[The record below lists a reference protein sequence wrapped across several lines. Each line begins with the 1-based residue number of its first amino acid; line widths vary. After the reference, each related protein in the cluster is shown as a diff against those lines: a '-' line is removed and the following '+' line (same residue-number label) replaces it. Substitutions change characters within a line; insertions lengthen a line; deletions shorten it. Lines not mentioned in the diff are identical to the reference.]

1 MPVALPRPIGA
12 GARLAS
18 GRSALGVSRL
28 ADRSCRRENTLVDS
42 ACLSDQA
49 GPLEIGFRD
58 KSYDFAQ
65 QALQAGDGLYPA
77 HANIVPTRLQRRESW
92 MSHVREGRAADRHG
106 CPARVTAAR
115 ADGSWRWV
123 ETLHSIAGDN
133 RLCACVMTGT
143 GLNVLSFLF
152 LGFFLGM
159 RHATDADHVVAIAT
173 IVSRE
178 RSMAGSALIGAAWG
192 VGHTMTV
199 MAVGAAIIVFGVV
212 IPPRLGLSMEFA
224 VGIMLVLLGILT
236 LTGMGRTVGAAHA
249 HAGVPAGGH
258 PLDLHDHLHAHGDYV
273 HRHPHGDGP
282 DAHGH
287 AEEHTPLARL
297 DRSGL
302 GRIAFH
308 KWLRPFAVGLVHGL
322 AGSAAAALMVL
333 SIIREPVAAL
343 GYLLLFGLGTI
354 VGMMLITLML
364 SAPFAF
370 TAVNLPKFNWRLRV
384 ASGLISFVFGVILI
398 YGIGF
403 AEGGLFTDAP
413 TWDPRWLCQTTDS
426 PCPWLW
432 GRS

>member
-1 MPVALPRPIGA
+1 
-12 GARLAS
+12 
-18 GRSALGVSRL
+18 
-28 ADRSCRRENTLVDS
+28 
-42 ACLSDQA
+42 
-49 GPLEIGFRD
+49 
-58 KSYDFAQ
+58 
-65 QALQAGDGLYPA
+65 
-77 HANIVPTRLQRRESW
+77 
-92 MSHVREGRAADRHG
+92 
-106 CPARVTAAR
+106 
-115 ADGSWRWV
+115 
-123 ETLHSIAGDN
+123 
-133 RLCACVMTGT
+133 VMTGI

-178 RSMAGSALIGAAWG
+178 RSMVGSALIGAAWG

-236 LTGMGRTVGAAHA
+236 LTGMGRVVGLAHVHAAVPGGDA
-249 HAGVPAGGH
+249 HDHHGH
-258 PLDLHDHLHAHGDYV
+258 DHSHDHHLHDHLHAHGDYL
-273 HRHPHGDGP
+273 HHHPHGDGP

-287 AEEHTPLARL
+287 AEEQTPLARL
-297 DRSGL
+297 DRFGL
-302 GRIAFH
+302 GRIALYQ
-308 KWLRPFAVGLVHGL
+308 WLRPFVVGLVHGL

-333 SIIREPVAAL
+333 SIIREPAAAL

-354 VGMMLITLML
+354 FGMMLITLLL

-413 TWDPRWLCQTTDS
+413 TWDPH
-426 PCPWLW
+426 
-432 GRS
+432 

>member
-1 MPVALPRPIGA
+1 
-12 GARLAS
+12 
-18 GRSALGVSRL
+18 
-28 ADRSCRRENTLVDS
+28 
-42 ACLSDQA
+42 
-49 GPLEIGFRD
+49 
-58 KSYDFAQ
+58 
-65 QALQAGDGLYPA
+65 
-77 HANIVPTRLQRRESW
+77 
-92 MSHVREGRAADRHG
+92 
-106 CPARVTAAR
+106 
-115 ADGSWRWV
+115 
-123 ETLHSIAGDN
+123 
-133 RLCACVMTGT
+133 MTGT
-143 GLNVLSFLF
+143 ALNVVSFLF

-192 VGHTMTV
+192 VGHTITV

-224 VGIMLVLLGILT
+224 VGIMLVLLGVLT
-236 LTGMGRTVGAAHA
+236 LTGMGRAVGAAHA
-249 HAGVPAGGH
+249 HAGVPGGH
-258 PLDLHDHLHAHGDYV
+258 ALDLHDHLHAHGDYV
-273 HRHPHGDGP
+273 HRHPHGHGP
-282 DAHGH
+282 GAHGH

-302 GRIAFH
+302 GRIAFYE
-308 KWLRPFAVGLVHGL
+308 WLRPFAVGLVHGL
-322 AGSAAAALMVL
+322 AGSAAVALMVL

-354 VGMMLITLML
+354 VGMMLITLIL

-384 ASGLISFVFGVILI
+384 ASGLVSFVFGVVLI

-413 TWDPRWLCQTTDS
+413 TWEPR
-426 PCPWLW
+426 
-432 GRS
+432 

>member
-1 MPVALPRPIGA
+1 M
-12 GARLAS
+12 
-18 GRSALGVSRL
+18 
-28 ADRSCRRENTLVDS
+28 
-42 ACLSDQA
+42 
-49 GPLEIGFRD
+49 
-58 KSYDFAQ
+58 
-65 QALQAGDGLYPA
+65 
-77 HANIVPTRLQRRESW
+77 
-92 MSHVREGRAADRHG
+92 
-106 CPARVTAAR
+106 
-115 ADGSWRWV
+115 
-123 ETLHSIAGDN
+123 AGDN
-133 RLCACVMTGT
+133 PLGARVMTGI

-178 RSMAGSALIGAAWG
+178 RSMVGSALIGAAWG

-236 LTGMGRTVGAAHA
+236 LTGMGRTVGVAHA
-249 HAGVPAGGH
+249 HGVPGGN
-258 PLDLHDHLHAHGDYV
+258 PLDLKAHLHTHGDYV
-273 HRHPHGDGP
+273 HQHLHGDGP
-282 DAHGH
+282 GEHGH
-287 AEEHTPLARL
+287 AEEQTPLARL

-302 GRIAFH
+302 GRIAFYE
-308 KWLRPFAVGLVHGL
+308 WLRPFVVGLVHGL

-333 SIIREPVAAL
+333 SIIREPAAAL

-354 VGMMLITLML
+354 VGMMLITLIL

-384 ASGLISFVFGVILI
+384 ASGLISFVLGLVLI

-413 TWDPRWLCQTTDS
+413 AWDPR
-426 PCPWLW
+426 
-432 GRS
+432 